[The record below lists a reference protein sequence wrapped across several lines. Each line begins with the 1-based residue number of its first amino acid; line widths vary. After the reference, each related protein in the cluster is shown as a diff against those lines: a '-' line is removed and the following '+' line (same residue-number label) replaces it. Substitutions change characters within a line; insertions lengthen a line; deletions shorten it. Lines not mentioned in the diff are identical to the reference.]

1 MIRMPMGHALF
12 SKQAQE
18 PSWLYSPAE
27 GAGYAPQRQCRPP
40 RFERAPARLSGSPSW
55 NWRAGSV
62 ECLCGTTRVQAEAGS
77 RPG

>member
-40 RFERAPARLSGSPSW
+40 RFERAPARLSGSPS
-55 NWRAGSV
+55 
-62 ECLCGTTRVQAEAGS
+62 
-77 RPG
+77 